1 MLSEPTRRGVGIAV
15 VIIVIAAETIGVA
28 TGRLKLDG
36 LLGSILGIATA
47 ALIVRMARGAK
58 AGLNGQ
64 FGRRKNEGR

>member
-47 ALIVRMARGAK
+47 ALIVRMARGLK
-58 AGLNGQ
+58 
-64 FGRRKNEGR
+64 RV